1 VALSPCEFRIQG
13 LGFGARGSGFMVQFN
28 AQICPVVS
36 HVDAVARMIESCLTH
51 IYIYIY

>member
-1 VALSPCEFRIQG
+1 VALSPCEFRIEG